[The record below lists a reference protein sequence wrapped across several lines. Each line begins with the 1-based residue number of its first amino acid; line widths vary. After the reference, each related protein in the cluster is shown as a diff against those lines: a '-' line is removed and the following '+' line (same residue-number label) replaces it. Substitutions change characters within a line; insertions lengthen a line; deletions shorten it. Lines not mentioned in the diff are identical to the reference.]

1 MVACYAEH
9 IGKFDFTI
17 AFEEPPP
24 DKTEDRRVDAL
35 TAWLLAQW
43 EREHEEGEHGDHQ
56 LVA

>member
-1 MVACYAEH
+1 MDTER
-9 IGKFDFTI
+9 IGKFDFSI

-24 DKTEDRRVDAL
+24 DKTEVRRVEAL

-43 EREHEEGEHGDHQ
+43 EREHEEAEHGDRQ

>member
-1 MVACYAEH
+1 MNAVR
-9 IGKFDFTI
+9 IGKVDFTI

-24 DKTEDRRVDAL
+24 DKMEERRVEAL

-43 EREHEEGEHGDHQ
+43 DREHEEAEHGDRQ